1 MKKSIES
8 FISKDS
14 IWPDIYD
21 DQAIDDLV
29 WAEIRLSESAGD
41 FASYLVHRPQKAQY
55 IDQAKQRYEA
65 IDESLDASP
74 VLYFKAIT
82 KIQELAALGDA
93 GAMFHLGKIYSIG
106 IAVEQNF
113 NTAVQWYQQS
123 VTKGDVRAHC
133 NLGWMY
139 QSGFGVEEDLPRGFE
154 LLKVGSDAG
163 VLEARATIAM
173 MLLSGDGCNSD
184 IPLSF
189 SMLEDCFDHGYNNA
203 ANCLA
208 DIYFAGAFVEKNIDN
223 AFAWLSAGADRGDLR
238 TMAILGHYL
247 VTGSHGVSDVARGV
261 GYLYAAVN
269 RSYPEAHLWL
279 AALYEE
285 GRAIERN
292 PEMAQMLYEKGAG
305 LGDESCQFALSRL
318 ASGAVSPSSTTIN

>member
-8 FISKDS
+8 FISRES
-14 IWPDIYD
+14 IWPDTYD
-21 DQAIDDLV
+21 DREIDNLIWV
-29 WAEIRLSESAGD
+29 EIRLSESAGD

-55 IDQAKQRYEA
+55 IAQAKHRYEA
-65 IDESLDASP
+65 IDEALDSNP
-74 VLYFKAIT
+74 ILYFKAIARI
-82 KIQELAALGDA
+82 KALAELGDA

-106 IAVEQNF
+106 IAEEQDF
-113 NTAVQWYQQS
+113 DGAVQWYQQS

-139 QSGFGVEEDLPRGFE
+139 QSGFGVEKDLLRGFE
-154 LLKVGSDAG
+154 LLKIGSDAG
-163 VLEARATIAM
+163 VLEAQATIAI
-173 MLLSGDGCNSD
+173 MLLSGDGCDPD

-189 SMLEDCFDHGYNNA
+189 RMLEDAFDAGYNNA

-208 DIYFAGAFVEKNIDN
+208 DIYFSGAFVEKNIDN

-247 VTGSHGVSDVARGV
+247 VTGSHGVSDVGRGV

-285 GRAIERN
+285 GKAIERN
-292 PEMAQMLYEKGAG
+292 PEMAQMLYEKGAS
-305 LGDESCQFALSRL
+305 LGDESCQFSLSRL
-318 ASGAVSPSSTTIN
+318 ANGAVSSSSTTIN